1 MTTRTADAHL
11 VLTFRLNDAHVA
23 ATRRDRT

>member
-11 VLTFRLNDAHVA
+11 VLTFRLNDTTFA
-23 ATRRDRT
+23 ATGSDRP